1 MTEKPKMN
9 SYKLKRHVTGDKW
22 Q

>member
-9 SYKLKRHVTGDKW
+9 SYKLKGDKW